1 MGLKKLQIRRLSQSG
16 EVISVVNCPA
26 GKITVLRESNAGD
39 LDPYKRAF
47 AGVPGAEK
55 FTIEIDG
62 QTMEMAKHRLIGFGN
77 ETRIPANTV
86 REFLSASANA
96 AAVDSLLISFG
107 LEDIADKNPSSI
119 SDCARR
125 RLLILSACQD
135 PSKVLVLNN
144 PFEPIGS
151 TWRERIAE
159 MLASSG
165 KASGRITLITALD
178 FRPSCWIDND
188 TIQRIQLGQDT
199 QKTIGFAGSESE
211 VQGIIEEVRR
221 ESKKVVKKPVEET
234 TRTPSVGI
242 TKPLDKSKTIAK
254 FRRRV
259 RIFTGIAA
267 ALIFILLFVGREE
280 SPDKHQVVMTQ
291 PSATPITQPTSLN
304 TPTAPTISA
313 TAPSAFVLDLYGP
326 EIKRSIIRAFDGL
339 GSTTSKAP
347 SVALRQAAWEKQG
360 PRTNEFAGGLLK
372 ALEGASGTGYGSP
385 SQPSGVPLVQ
395 TGPAVELSTEEREER
410 REAIRQKFL
419 EAISKANQG

>member
-1 MGLKKLQIRRLSQSG
+1 M
-16 EVISVVNCPA
+16 VNCPA

-62 QTMEMAKHRLIGFGN
+62 QTMEMAKHSLIGFGN
-77 ETRIPANTV
+77 ETRIPAKTV

-107 LEDIADKNPSSI
+107 LEDIADKNPSNI

-125 RLLILSACQD
+125 RLLILAACQD

-165 KASGRITLITALD
+165 KASNRITLITALD

-211 VQGIIEEVRR
+211 VQGVIEEVRR
-221 ESKKVVKKPVEET
+221 ESKKVVKKPAEKP
-234 TRTPSVGI
+234 TRAPSVGI
-242 TKPLDKSKTIAK
+242 TKPLDKSKTIAT

-267 ALIFILLFVGREE
+267 ALIFTLLFVGREPA
-280 SPDKHQVVMTQ
+280 PDSHKQVALIN
-291 PSATPITQPTSLN
+291 PIATPV
-304 TPTAPTISA
+304 TAPTSMSTPVSVPTVTIPVA
-313 TAPSAFVLDLYGP
+313 SAFVLDLYGP
-326 EIKRSIIRAFDGL
+326 EIKRSIIRSFDGL
-339 GSTTSKAP
+339 GSSTSKAP

-360 PRTNEFAGGLLK
+360 TKTNEFAGGLLK
-372 ALEGASGTGYGSP
+372 ALESASGTGYGSA
-385 SQPSGVPLVQ
+385 SQSPGVPLVQ
-395 TGPAVELSTEEREER
+395 TGPAVELTTEEREER

-419 EAISKANQG
+419 EAISKANQ